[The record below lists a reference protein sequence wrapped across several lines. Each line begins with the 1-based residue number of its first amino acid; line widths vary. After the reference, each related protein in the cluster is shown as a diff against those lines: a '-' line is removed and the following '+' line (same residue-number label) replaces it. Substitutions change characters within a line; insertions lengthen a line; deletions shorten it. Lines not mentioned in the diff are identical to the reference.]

1 MSDYENFMINKE
13 LGSYN
18 KYRSGAASSCKVLR
32 VRCTDADATIGRA
45 EVAAAG
51 DITLYYNNATT
62 GTTVINAGAS
72 ASNTVKEVVDLIN
85 AADGWEAVIED
96 ALESDLVTTHTIAAL
111 TSVSAIG
118 DAGVAL
124 YFTTAH
130 TTNPYQGASIS
141 HAGLASEDKTDAG
154 YINRLLK
161 VQVKGDESSATGT
174 ATLNIYKVVAEASTN
189 IWSQVMWA
197 ASATTDLQEYDF
209 GDAGI
214 DGGVGARLLV
224 RVNHI
229 SGVKG
234 GAFSVA
240 VHGQSFKVE
249 PL

>member
-1 MSDYENFMINKE
+1 
-13 LGSYN
+13 
-18 KYRSGAASSCKVLR
+18 VLR

-45 EVAAAG
+45 EVSAAG

-62 GTTVINAGAS
+62 GTHVINAGAA
-72 ASNTVKEVVDLIN
+72 ASNTVTEVVALIN
-85 AADGWEAVIED
+85 SYSGWEAVIED
-96 ALESDLVTTHTIAAL
+96 ALNSDTVTTHTIAAL

-130 TTNPYQGASIS
+130 TTNPYQGASIQNL
-141 HAGLASEDKTDAG
+141 GLDSEDKTDAG
-154 YINRLLK
+154 YINRLIK
-161 VQVKGDESSATGT
+161 VQVKSDESSATGT
-174 ATLNIYKVVAEASTN
+174 ATLNIYKEVAEASTN
-189 IWSQVMWA
+189 IWSQVLWA
-197 ASATTDLQEYDF
+197 ASATTDVQEIDF
-209 GDAGI
+209 GAAGI

-229 SGVKG
+229 SGAKG

-240 VHGQSFKVE
+240 VHGQSFNVE